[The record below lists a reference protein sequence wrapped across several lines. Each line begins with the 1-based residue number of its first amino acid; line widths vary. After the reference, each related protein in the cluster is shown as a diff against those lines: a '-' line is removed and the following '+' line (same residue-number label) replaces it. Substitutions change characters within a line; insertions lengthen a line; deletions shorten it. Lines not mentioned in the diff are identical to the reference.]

1 MGVATT
7 YKVPFSTPASATV
20 ALCFS
25 LDFELLF
32 DTTVPHPHTFQF
44 MLNLTQSFLR
54 LRPSQFRSYPPLRH
68 LISVSLLITLLASC
82 ATGPRAP
89 FDIDDLGPG
98 HIGKLEQMVENG
110 LFLDAALAYSKL
122 ASASEQPLKSQYSLR
137 AAELLM
143 DGNYVPQSFQL
154 MSEIDGSS
162 LDQSIQIRLSLL
174 AARIAI
180 AREQPEEA
188 LAKLR
193 FVRPLLSDETIN
205 LQITAH
211 VLRANIYVLQNQPL
225 EAARERTKIDPLLT
239 DPEAIQAN
247 QEAIISTLQS
257 LSAETLRTNRTGVAP
272 EVFNGWLELTNIGK
286 SLSASRDSAD
296 LTNWRKRYPNHPA
309 LDSIISL
316 VVSARPLALTTPTQI
331 ALILPLN
338 NRFAKAASA
347 IRDGFLAAY
356 YALPANTEGPSVVVP
371 SVRIYDEGESPE
383 NIDFAYTQAVSDGA
397 EFVIGPLNKGAVN
410 QLANRDELPVPVLA
424 LNFSEQQNSEQPER
438 LPANFFQMSLSP
450 EQEASQVAEHAWLD
464 GHSRAAIITPATDW
478 GTRVAKA
485 FTERWLQLDG
495 RVVEKQTYDAKKS
508 DYSLPIRLLLNV
520 DGSENRK
527 RDLRRTLGQKVEFIP
542 RRRQDIDFIFMAAS
556 SRQARLIKPQ
566 LRFHHAPNIP
576 VYATSH
582 SYGGTEN
589 KDMDRDMDGVLFSD
603 MPWTLTSNDADNNL
617 KSTLRKNW
625 PEQIKRYTRLYALG
639 IDAYHII
646 SQLNT
651 LRRNRANYF
660 EGKTG
665 DLSLDANNR
674 LQRRLIW
681 ARFERGIPKVLNEF

>member
-1 MGVATT
+1 M
-7 YKVPFSTPASATV
+7 
-20 ALCFS
+20 
-25 LDFELLF
+25 
-32 DTTVPHPHTFQF
+32 
-44 MLNLTQSFLR
+44 
-54 LRPSQFRSYPPLRH
+54 
-68 LISVSLLITLLASC
+68 LLASC

-89 FDIDDLGPG
+89 SDIDDLGPG
-98 HIGKLEQMVENG
+98 RISGLEQMVANG
-110 LFLDAALAYSKL
+110 QFLDAALAYSKL
-122 ASASEQPLKSQYSLR
+122 ASTSQQPLKSHYSLR

-143 DGNYVPQSFQL
+143 DGNYVPQSSQL
-154 MSEIDGSS
+154 MSEIDGSTAS
-162 LDQSIQIRLSLL
+162 QNIQIRLSLL

-180 AREQPEEA
+180 ARQQPEEA

-193 FVRPLLSDETIN
+193 LVRPLLNDKTID

-211 VLRANIYVLQNQPL
+211 QLRANIYVLQNQPL
-225 EAARERTKIDPLLT
+225 EAARERVNLEPLLT

-247 QEAIISTLQS
+247 QEAIVSTLRS
-257 LSAETLRTNRTGVAP
+257 LTPETLRRSQTGAAP
-272 EVFNGWLELTNIGK
+272 EIFNGWIELASIGQ
-286 SLSASRDSAD
+286 SVSASQGSTD
-296 LTNWRKRYPNHPA
+296 LNNWRKRHPQHPA
-309 LDSIISL
+309 LDIIISS
-316 VVSARPLALTTPTQI
+316 VISARPLALTLPTQI

-356 YALPANTEGPSVVVP
+356 YAQPANTEGPSVIVP
-371 SVRIYDEGESPE
+371 SIRIYDEGESPE

-397 EFVIGPLNKGAVN
+397 EFVVGPLNKEAVN
-410 QLANRDELPVPVLA
+410 QLARQDELPVPVLA
-424 LNFSEQQNSEQPER
+424 LNFSEQHSSEQPEH
-438 LPANFFQMSLSP
+438 LPANLFQISLSP
-450 EQEASQVAEHAWLD
+450 EQEARQVAEHAWLD
-464 GHSRAAIITPATDW
+464 GHSRAAIITPATTW

-520 DGSENRK
+520 DSSEIRK
-527 RDLRRTLGQKVEFIP
+527 KNLRRTLGQKVEFIP

-566 LRFHHAPNIP
+566 LRFHHAPKIP

-582 SYGGTEN
+582 SYGGTVN

-603 MPWTLTSNDADNNL
+603 MPWTIANNEIDNSL
-617 KSTLRKNW
+617 KSSLRKNW
-625 PEQIKRYTRLYALG
+625 PERIKRFSRLYALG

-665 DLSLDANNR
+665 DLSLDVNNR
-674 LQRRLIW
+674 LQRRLTW
-681 ARFERGIPKVLNEF
+681 ARFERGIPQVVNEF